1 MKGPEEQDTNQ
12 FMYVG
17 CANMPASLTN
27 SPKRSVPVALKAGLS
42 SPLAIVTLVYLP
54 INKYFLGDFGP
65 SVVTD
70 NFLYLEHKELFEST
84 FRRQN

>member
-1 MKGPEEQDTNQ
+1 MKGHEEQDTNQ

-42 SPLAIVTLVYLP
+42 
-54 INKYFLGDFGP
+54 
-65 SVVTD
+65 
-70 NFLYLEHKELFEST
+70 
-84 FRRQN
+84 